1 MTTKVGRF
9 SVTQTIP
16 KKGQANQ
23 ILNNANKR
31 EQTRKMPTWFERASG
46 YNKPQS
52 EEVRKQMERNSK
64 KYGEQKTKEIK
75 KQIEENI
82 KLREIINKI
91 KKTKSKEDAKRLL
104 KKWSDMVKTKKQ
116 LRTIANKIK
125 TKKIH
130 KAALN
135 MGTKWKKTAQAR
147 TSRRTSKKIKNAMN
161 IALRGFGNNTARSTV
176 TGYGSRRTKK
186 TLRKN

>member
-9 SVTQTIP
+9 SVTQTSP
-16 KKGQANQ
+16 KKEPANQ
-23 ILNNANKR
+23 IINNAIKR
-31 EQTRKMPTWFERASG
+31 EQTRKLPTWWERVFG
-46 YNKPQS
+46 YNIPQS

-64 KYGEQKTKEIK
+64 KYGELKTKEIK

-116 LRTIANKIK
+116 LRTRN
-125 TKKIH
+125 T
-130 KAALN
+130 
-135 MGTKWKKTAQAR
+135 TRTQWKKTAKASA
-147 TSRRTSKKIKNAMN
+147 TLKKKMN

-176 TGYGSRRTKK
+176 TGYGSRRRTKK